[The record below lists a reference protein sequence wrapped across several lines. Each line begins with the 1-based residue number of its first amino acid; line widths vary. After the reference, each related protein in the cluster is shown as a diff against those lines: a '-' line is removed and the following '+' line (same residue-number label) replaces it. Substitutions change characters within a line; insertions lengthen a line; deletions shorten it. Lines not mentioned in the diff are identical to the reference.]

1 MARPALPESERR
13 SEIVQTRVTK
23 EERKQLEVGAKAA
36 DEQVAEFIRGAALEK
51 AERVLSRKAKAKSRP

>member
-23 EERKQLEVGAKAA
+23 GERKQIEAGAKAA

-51 AERVLSRKAKAKSRP
+51 AERLSQQKKRK